1 MTYTPRYTLAERP
14 CNRAELIPK
23 FCDFDDIASAI
34 FDKKYIPNEEHDA
47 AQGFIANLP
56 IYCRMGSLNRI
67 CFYLVT
73 SPHGAHLPLGDA
85 LSNWFG
91 KDCHDIINGV
101 KDFYTP
107 NKDYTLIFWVRD
119 SATKTLIQIHY
130 QEDIEQTD
138 ILFFHDKQYK
148 TL

>member
-1 MTYTPRYTLAERP
+1 MTCTPTYTLAERP
-14 CNRAELIPK
+14 YSCAELIPK
-23 FCDFDDIASAI
+23 RFCGIDDIASAI
-34 FDKKYIPNEEHDA
+34 FGQKHYIPNEEHDA

-56 IYCRMGSLNRI
+56 IYCRLGSLNRI

-73 SPHGAHLPLGDA
+73 SPHGEHLPLGDA

-107 NKDYTLIFWVRD
+107 NKDYTLVFWVRD
-119 SATKTLIQIHY
+119 SATKTLILIRY

-138 ILFFHDKQYK
+138 ILFFHDKQ
-148 TL
+148 